1 MSQAKVD
8 RYKEEKAN
16 RQKIMAKQKMEKTLW
31 KVGGSVVALVLVAW
45 IGFSAFNK
53 FYVPP
58 RKVYEVNTTAMDEYL
73 NTLAEES

>member
-8 RYKEEKAN
+8 RYKEQKAN
-16 RQKIMAKQKMEKTLW
+16 RQQIMPKQKREKMMW
-31 KVGGSVVALVLVAW
+31 KVGGSVVAVALVVW

-58 RKVYEVNTTAMDEYL
+58 RTAYEVNTAAMDEYL
-73 NTLAEES
+73 NTLTAE